1 VAGNQ
6 HPSGRESEDVDVV
19 VVGAG
24 TAAFAAA
31 VSARQH
37 GAQRVVMLEKAPEA
51 QFGGNAR
58 FSPTMF
64 RFVHRGKD
72 ELREFLPEL
81 DAAAFNRMHVAPYSA
96 DDFVRDLFTATR
108 GRVNRELART
118 LARESNG
125 ALHWMLDQSVRWEAT
140 GMTREVDGLVYF
152 DDPGYVLSPVGGG
165 LGLLH
170 HWRNMALRL
179 AVDIRYQHHVTGFLG
194 NDRQIDGVRCAGPEH
209 DYELRAAAVILGSGG
224 FQANPEQRAR
234 YLGRNADLMRVQGSQ
249 YDTGEVL
256 MAALQLGAA
265 TAGQW
270 NGADAASV
278 DGTFPEV
285 EPVHRGNRRAYEL
298 GITVNIHGQRFFDEA
313 MGESDTR
320 DTPWSVLSQPGGV
333 AFQIVDRTGA
343 ALLPPE
349 YQQGAPGIEADS
361 VRGLAEKL
369 GVDAAGLLRTV
380 EEFNASV
387 PDDATPD
394 GKSTRALVPPKSHW
408 AERLDQPPFTGFPVT
423 AGITFTFG
431 GLEVNSH
438 AQVMNRRGVPIR
450 GLYASGDIVGLYY
463 HHHHLAASGQTRN
476 VVFSRL
482 AAMHCMEFAHE

>member
-1 VAGNQ
+1 VPDLDAA
-6 HPSGRESEDVDVV
+6 DVV

-37 GAQRVVMLEKAPEA
+37 GAQRVVMLEKAPET

-72 ELREFLPEL
+72 ELRQFLPDL
-81 DAAAFNRMHVAPYSA
+81 DAAAFNRVCVAPYSVE
-96 DDFVRDLFTATR
+96 DYLRDLLMATR
-108 GRVNRELART
+108 GRVNAELAQT
-118 LARESNG
+118 LASESNG

-152 DDPGYVLSPVGGG
+152 DDAGYVLSPVGGG

-170 HWRNMALRL
+170 HWRNMASQL
-179 AVDIRYQHHVTGFLG
+179 AVDIRYESHVTALLG
-194 NDRQIDGVRCAGPEH
+194 SDRKIQGVRVAGPED
-209 DYELRAAAVILGSGG
+209 DYEIRAAAVILCSGG
-224 FQANPEQRAR
+224 FQANPELRAR

-256 MAALQLGAA
+256 MAALQLGAVP
-265 TAGQW
+265 AGQW

-285 EPVHRGNRRAYEL
+285 EPVHKGNRRAYEL

-320 DTPWSVLSQPGGV
+320 DTPWIVLSQPAGV
-333 AFQIVDRTGA
+333 AYQIVDRKGA

-349 YQQGAPGIEADS
+349 YELGAPGIEADT
-361 VRGLAEKL
+361 VRGLAERL
-369 GVDAAGLLRTV
+369 GVDATALVRTV
-380 EEFNASV
+380 EKFNAAV
-387 PDDATPD
+387 YDDA
-394 GKSTRALVPPKSHW
+394 KSTRALVPPKSNW
-408 AERLDQPPFTGFPVT
+408 AQRLDEPPFTGFPVT

-431 GLEVNSH
+431 GLKVNAH
-438 AQVMNRRGVPIR
+438 AQVMNRRDVPIR

-482 AAMHCMEFAHE
+482 AAMHCLGVHA

>member
-1 VAGNQ
+1 VPGSDVA
-6 HPSGRESEDVDVV
+6 DVV

-31 VSARQH
+31 VSERQQGVQH
-37 GAQRVVMLEKAPEA
+37 VVMLEKAPEA
-51 QFGGNAR
+51 EFGGNAR

-64 RFVHRGKD
+64 RFAHRGKD
-72 ELREFLPEL
+72 ELREFLPDL
-81 DAAAFNRMHVAPYSA
+81 DATAFSRMCVAAYSVE
-96 DDFVRDLFTATR
+96 DYKRDLFAATR
-108 GRVNRELART
+108 GRVNPQLAHT
-118 LARESNG
+118 LAFESNR
-125 ALHWMLDQSVRWEAT
+125 ALHWMREQAVRWEAT
-140 GMTREVDGLVYF
+140 GMTREADGLAYF

-170 HWRNMALRL
+170 HWRQMALRF
-179 AVDIRYQHHVTGFLG
+179 AIDIRYQSHVTALLG
-194 NDRQIDGVRCAGPEH
+194 SDRQIEGVRVAGPDH
-209 DYELRAAAVILGSGG
+209 DYEIRCAVVVLCSGG

-256 MAALQLGAA
+256 TAALQLGAA
-265 TAGQW
+265 PAGQW

-285 EPVHRGNRRAYEL
+285 EPVHKGNRRAYEL
-298 GITVNIHGQRFFDEA
+298 GITVNIYGQRFFDEA
-313 MGESDTR
+313 IGESDTR
-320 DTPWSVLSQPGGV
+320 DTPWLVLAQPGGV
-333 AFQIVDRTGA
+333 AYQIVDRNGA

-349 YQQGAPGIEADS
+349 YERGAPGIQADT

-369 GVDAAGLLRTV
+369 RIGATALVRTV
-380 EEFNASV
+380 EEFNAAV
-387 PDDATPD
+387 RDDAA
-394 GKSTRALVPPKSHW
+394 RRLMPPKSNW
-408 AERLDQPPFTGFPVT
+408 AQRLEEPPFTAFPVT

-431 GLEVNSH
+431 GLEVNTH

-482 AAMHCMEFAHE
+482 AAMHSVGVQ